1 MQDLLKQKEQLEQ
14 QLAALNKKIEE
25 EQKSENSISEIKSKA
40 KELESLLSNAVFI
53 KVHYLEEQNK
63 VLITE
68 YYDPNHQTAKEY
80 DEDYEEIL
88 YEQHCDDLR
97 KTLKLLNI
105 AIKNHEIID
114 TKLYI
119 RDSEPLLDDY
129 EFDLDDL
136 IYNNTM
142 TIQFS
147 DRVHTSLPEP
157 FDLVSCAE
165 VRVIDSENVNITVN
179 TKITYNY
186 DIEKKYSTIIDGIH
200 FKNNYTNR
208 SDYTIHSE
216 ELVCKIENVDTEEIY
231 STLSN
236 IRNIA
241 FNNSHL
247 VKSLLDLDSRV

>member
-68 YYDPNHQTAKEY
+68 YYDPNHQTTKEY

-157 FDLVSCAE
+157 FDLVSCA
-165 VRVIDSENVNITVN
+165 
-179 TKITYNY
+179 
-186 DIEKKYSTIIDGIH
+186 
-200 FKNNYTNR
+200 
-208 SDYTIHSE
+208 
-216 ELVCKIENVDTEEIY
+216 
-231 STLSN
+231 
-236 IRNIA
+236 
-241 FNNSHL
+241 
-247 VKSLLDLDSRV
+247 

>member
-1 MQDLLKQKEQLEQ
+1 M
-14 QLAALNKKIEE
+14 
-25 EQKSENSISEIKSKA
+25 
-40 KELESLLSNAVFI
+40 LSNAVFI

-119 RDSEPLLDDY
+119 RDSE
-129 EFDLDDL
+129 
-136 IYNNTM
+136 
-142 TIQFS
+142 
-147 DRVHTSLPEP
+147 
-157 FDLVSCAE
+157 
-165 VRVIDSENVNITVN
+165 
-179 TKITYNY
+179 
-186 DIEKKYSTIIDGIH
+186 IH

>member
-25 EQKSENSISEIKSKA
+25 EQKSENLISEIKRKA
-40 KELESLLSNAVFI
+40 KELESLLLNAVLI
-53 KVHYLEEQNK
+53 KVHYLEESNK
-63 VLITE
+63 LLVTE
-68 YYDPNHQTAKEY
+68 YFDLDHAKAKEY
-80 DEDYEEIL
+80 DADYEEIL
-88 YEQHCDDLR
+88 YEQQYDDLH
-97 KTLKLLNI
+97 KALNSLNI

-119 RDSEPLLDDY
+119 RDSEPLIDDY
-129 EFDLDDL
+129 EFDLDNL
-136 IYNNTM
+136 IYDNTM

-147 DRVHTSLPEP
+147 DQEYTSLPEP
-157 FDLVSCAE
+157 FDLISCAE
-165 VRVIDSENVNITVN
+165 VRVLDSENVNITVN

-216 ELVCKIENVDTEEIY
+216 ELVCKLENVDVEEIY

-241 FNNSHL
+241 FSNSHI
-247 VKSLLDLDSRV
+247 VKSLLELNSRV